1 MKKIGTT
8 DRLSFFI
15 LTVFYS
21 LTFFVG
27 YYNVSGQEQQSEQTL
42 LDDSKKLIHIVLIK
56 FKSSVSKTDM
66 QLVVDAAYSLQQIEG
81 VEDLNFGEN
90 TSPEGL
96 NQGYTHSLTMKFN
109 TADDRDSVYLPHPI
123 HQKFVKL
130 FVPLTESVLVYDYWE

>member
-15 LTVFYS
+15 LTLFYS

-27 YYNVSGQEQQSEQTL
+27 YFNVSGQEQPIEQTF
-42 LDDSKKLIHIVLIK
+42 DDSKKLIHIVLIE
-56 FKSSVSKTDM
+56 FKSTVSKSDM

-96 NQGYTHSLTMKFN
+96 NKGYTHSLTMKFN
-109 TADDRDSVYLPHPI
+109 TA
-123 HQKFVKL
+123 
-130 FVPLTESVLVYDYWE
+130 

>member
-15 LTVFYS
+15 LTAFYS
-21 LTFFVG
+21 LTFFIG
-27 YYNVSGQEQQSEQTL
+27 YFNVSGQEQPIEQTF
-42 LDDSKKLIHIVLIK
+42 DDSKKLIHIVLIE
-56 FKSSVSKTDM
+56 FKSTVSKSDM

-96 NQGYTHSLTMKFN
+96 NKGYTHSLTMKFN
-109 TADDRDSVYLPHPI
+109 TAEDRDSVYLPHQI

>member
-1 MKKIGTT
+1 M
-8 DRLSFFI
+8 
-15 LTVFYS
+15 YP
-21 LTFFVG
+21 
-27 YYNVSGQEQQSEQTL
+27 QTL
-42 LDDSKKLIHIVLIK
+42 LNQQYPAIFRQVFHCQRE
-56 FKSSVSKTDM
+56 FKSTVSKTDM

-96 NQGYTHSLTMKFN
+96 NQGYTHSLTMKFD
-109 TADDRDSVYLPHPI
+109 TAEDRDSVYLPHPI

>member
-1 MKKIGTT
+1 LKKIGLT

-15 LTVFYS
+15 LAVFYS
-21 LTFFVG
+21 ITFFVG
-27 YYNVSGQEQQSEQTL
+27 YFNVSGQEQPSEQT
-42 LDDSKKLIHIVLIK
+42 LDDSKKLIHIVLIE
-56 FKSSVSKTDM
+56 FKSTVSKTDM
-66 QLVVDAAYSLQQIEG
+66 KLLVDASYSLQQIEG

-109 TADDRDSVYLPHPI
+109 TAEDRDSVYLPHPI
-123 HQKFVKL
+123 HQKFVKH

>member
-15 LTVFYS
+15 LALFYS
-21 LTFFVG
+21 LTFLVG
-27 YYNVSGQEQQSEQTL
+27 YFNVSGQEQLSEQT
-42 LDDSKKLIHIVLIK
+42 LDDSKKLIHIVLIE
-56 FKSSVSKTDM
+56 FKSTVSKTDM

-109 TADDRDSVYLPHPI
+109 KAEDRDSVYLPHPI
-123 HQKFVKL
+123 HQKFVRL
-130 FVPLTESVLVYDYWE
+130 FVPFTESVLVYDFWE

>member
-15 LTVFYS
+15 LTAFYS
-21 LTFFVG
+21 LIFFVG
-27 YYNVSGQEQQSEQTL
+27 YFNVSGQEQPIEQTF
-42 LDDSKKLIHIVLIK
+42 DGSKKLIHIVLIE
-56 FKSSVSKTDM
+56 FKSTVSKSDM

-96 NQGYTHSLTMKFN
+96 NKGYTHSLTMKFN
-109 TADDRDSVYLPHPI
+109 TAEDRDSVYLPHQI

>member
-8 DRLSFFI
+8 DQLSFFI
-15 LTVFYS
+15 LTAFYS

-27 YYNVSGQEQQSEQTL
+27 YFNVSGQEQPIEQTF
-42 LDDSKKLIHIVLIK
+42 DDSKKLIHIVLIE
-56 FKSSVSKTDM
+56 FKSTVSKSDM

-96 NQGYTHSLTMKFN
+96 NKGYTHSLTMKFN
-109 TADDRDSVYLPHPI
+109 TAEDRDSVYLPHQI

>member
-1 MKKIGTT
+1 MRIWRKFDAWLTPYPRSAIWVLRLKKALPALGL
-8 DRLSFFI
+8 RVLRNCF
-15 LTVFYS
+15 
-21 LTFFVG
+21 
-27 YYNVSGQEQQSEQTL
+27 
-42 LDDSKKLIHIVLIK
+42 DDSKKLIHIVLIE
-56 FKSSVSKTDM
+56 FKSTVSKSDM

-96 NQGYTHSLTMKFN
+96 NKGYTHSLTMKFN
-109 TADDRDSVYLPHPI
+109 TAEDRDSVYLPHPI